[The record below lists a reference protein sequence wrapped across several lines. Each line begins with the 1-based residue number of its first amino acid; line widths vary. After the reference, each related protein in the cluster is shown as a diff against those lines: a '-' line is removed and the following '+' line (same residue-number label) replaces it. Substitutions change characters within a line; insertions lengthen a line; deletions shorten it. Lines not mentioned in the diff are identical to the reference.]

1 MKLLIC
7 TLVIILFHFS
17 STPPAISADQNNV
30 AANGIILQDANIRK
44 GPGTNYP
51 IISALLQGT
60 EIIKKQQ
67 QGQWLEVDAFII
79 GKTGWVHSSLVE
91 ETPASLME
99 ETAATSHISPIILIG
114 IIDIQRVLNES
125 RQGHATRKR
134 IEHLKSKN
142 EDIYVDLTIEE
153 QIVSGIIV
161 EIQAVVE
168 AYARSHGYTHIL
180 NKNSGS
186 VFYHDE
192 IYDITDD
199 IIKEYDLQVD
209 GNS

>member
-1 MKLLIC
+1 MRHLIIS
-7 TLVIILFHFS
+7 TLAIIIFHFS
-17 STPPAISADQNNV
+17 ATLPAISADQNNV
-30 AANGIILQDANIRK
+30 VADGILLQDANMRK
-44 GPGTNYP
+44 GPGTNYS

-67 QGQWLEVDAFII
+67 QGQWLEVDAFIV

-91 ETPASLME
+91 ETP
-99 ETAATSHISPIILIG
+99 TTSYVSPKILVG

-125 RQGHATRKR
+125 IQGHAAKKR

-153 QIVSGIIV
+153 QILSGIIV

-168 AYARSHGYTHIL
+168 TYARSHGYTHIL

-186 VFYHDE
+186 VFYYDTL
-192 IYDITDD
+192 YDITDD
-199 IIKEYDLQVD
+199 IIEEYDHQVD
-209 GNS
+209 RNSYKP

>member
-1 MKLLIC
+1 MKHLIIS
-7 TLVIILFHFS
+7 TLAIILFYFS
-17 STPPAISADQNNV
+17 ATLPAISADQSNV
-30 AANGIILQDANIRK
+30 VANGILLQDANMRT
-44 GPGTNYP
+44 GPGTNYS

-60 EIIKKQQ
+60 EIIKRQQ

-91 ETPASLME
+91 ETLTASYV
-99 ETAATSHISPIILIG
+99 SPKILVG
-114 IIDIQRVLNES
+114 IIDIQRILNES
-125 RQGHATRKR
+125 MQGQAAKKR

-153 QIVSGIIV
+153 QIVAGIII

-168 AYARSHGYTHIL
+168 AYARSYGYTHIL

-186 VFYHDE
+186 VFYHDAL
-192 IYDITDD
+192 YDITDD
-199 IIKEYDLQVD
+199 IITEYDHQVD
-209 GNS
+209 GNSGKP

>member
-1 MKLLIC
+1 MRHLIIS
-7 TLVIILFHFS
+7 TLAIILFHFS
-17 STPPAISADQNNV
+17 VTLPAISADQNNTV
-30 AANGIILQDANIRK
+30 ANGIILRDANIRK

-67 QGQWLEVDAFII
+67 QGQWLEVDAFPV
-79 GKTGWVHSSLVE
+79 GKTGWVHSSLVG
-91 ETPASLME
+91 ETPA
-99 ETAATSHISPIILIG
+99 TSHVSPKILIG

-125 RQGHATRKR
+125 MQGHEAKKR

-153 QIVSGIIV
+153 QIIAGIII

-168 AYARSHGYTHIL
+168 SYARSHGYTHIL

-186 VFYHDE
+186 VFYHDAL
-192 IYDITDD
+192 YDITDD
-199 IIKEYDLQVD
+199 IIEEYDHQVD

>member
-1 MKLLIC
+1 MKRTIISTLAAILI
-7 TLVIILFHFS
+7 TFFLPLHAAS
-17 STPPAISADQNNV
+17 SNGYNSAS
-30 AANGIILQDANIRK
+30 NGIIHQDAHMRT
-44 GPGTNYP
+44 GPGTDFSV
-51 IISALLQGT
+51 ITSLLQGT
-60 EIIKKQQ
+60 EIIKRQQ
-67 QGQWLEVDAFII
+67 QGQWAEVKVSRT

-91 ETPASLME
+91 ETL
-99 ETAATSHISPIILIG
+99 TTTHVSPKILIG

-125 RQGHATRKR
+125 MQGHAAKKR
-134 IEHLKSKN
+134 IEHLKSNN

-153 QIVSGIIV
+153 QILSGIIV

-186 VFYHDE
+186 VFYYDDL
-192 IYDITDD
+192 YDITDD
-199 IIKEYDLQVD
+199 IIEEYDHQVD